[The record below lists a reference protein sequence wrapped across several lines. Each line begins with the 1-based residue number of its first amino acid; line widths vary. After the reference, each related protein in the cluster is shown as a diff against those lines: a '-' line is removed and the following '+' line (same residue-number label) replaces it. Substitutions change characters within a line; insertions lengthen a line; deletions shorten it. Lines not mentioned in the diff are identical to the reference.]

1 MMEIKNPLYFNQG
14 IHVIASIFTV
24 EKGIVK
30 VLLVRRCNE
39 PFKDKWALPGG
50 ALYNNEDLDDGLK
63 RELKEKTGITNID
76 LELCNVFGKVNR
88 SNIMRMVGISYLGVI
103 DNERVN
109 ILNKTQ
115 KTSDADWFAIDNIPD
130 LAYDHNEII
139 KDSLE
144 KLKESIVNSNILRTL
159 FPNGFTIPEIQK
171 TYEAILNKNFDRR
184 NFRRKLLSLGLIYD
198 TNKEINFEGKKP
210 AKLYKFKEEISNKN
224 VL

>member
-1 MMEIKNPLYFNQG
+1 MEIKNPLYLNQG

-76 LELCNVFGKVNR
+76 WELCNVFGKVNR

-103 DNERVN
+103 DNERVS

-144 KLKESIVNSNILRTL
+144 KLK
-159 FPNGFTIPEIQK
+159 
-171 TYEAILNKNFDRR
+171 
-184 NFRRKLLSLGLIYD
+184 
-198 TNKEINFEGKKP
+198 
-210 AKLYKFKEEISNKN
+210 
-224 VL
+224 

>member
-1 MMEIKNPLYFNQG
+1 MIVGDMMEIKNPLYFNQG

-103 DNERVN
+103 DNERV
-109 ILNKTQ
+109 
-115 KTSDADWFAIDNIPD
+115 
-130 LAYDHNEII
+130 
-139 KDSLE
+139 
-144 KLKESIVNSNILRTL
+144 SI
-159 FPNGFTIPEIQK
+159 
-171 TYEAILNKNFDRR
+171 
-184 NFRRKLLSLGLIYD
+184 
-198 TNKEINFEGKKP
+198 
-210 AKLYKFKEEISNKN
+210 
-224 VL
+224 